1 MTQKRNDNNVIEFRM
16 EVFDVIFPVN
26 IGPLSYRCP
35 EALSGMVK
43 PGMMV
48 SAPLKNRTTKGI
60 VAGKSISFPKQIKDI
75 RQIHGAAPVF
85 STGLLSLL
93 KWMSEYYI
101 AEQGLVLKNMLPKE
115 AFAPVK
121 QRKTAVLPDTDKGGQ
136 RNDVQDISVVDD
148 SSADELRKSMESK
161 TYRTFLLHGLSLS
174 HEYSFLTTVIQRA
187 ANIIVLV
194 PEVTMVSDLYCLLNK
209 RFGERVCLFHSEL
222 SRGHRADSIERILS
236 GRSDIVLGTR
246 SAVFAPLKTVSLIA
260 VLEEHGSS
268 YKQEKMPCYNARDVA
283 VMRGYLEKATV
294 LLSSVCPSIDSFSN
308 AKSGKYT
315 LLERGNERK
324 RLKVRI
330 INMRYEKLLRPY
342 LSKAVV
348 DASARHIRNEK
359 RILFVINRR
368 GYATCLQCMDCSHI
382 EECPACKIPLVFH
395 KQGMSMKCHYCGYTL
410 STIPDRCPKC
420 KSYHLQLLGAG
431 TQRVQEDLEKLTGQ
445 QTVRFDSDKGKKQSE
460 VKKLMG
466 ASLMA
471 ENRILIGTKLMAKR
485 LGAGG
490 FSMAAV
496 LNTDLLLNLPDFRAA
511 EKAYQEIASIIDKIE
526 PDGEIFIQ
534 TRMPQNYLYT
544 CLKNDD
550 YVSFFKEELQRRQAL
565 NYPPYARLL
574 LMRFLGEKD
583 MSKELQRII
592 QKTNQDLEILGPYSS
607 KNKKGDNEV
616 RLVLRSPA
624 RGKLQSTAK
633 SIMEAFKGSKDVDIR
648 VDVDPIV
655 I

>member
-1 MTQKRNDNNVIEFRM
+1 MTQKWSDNNVIEFRM
-16 EVFDVIFPVN
+16 DVFDIIFPVN

-35 EALSGMVK
+35 EALSGMVR
-43 PGMMV
+43 PGMVV

-60 VAGKSISFPKQIKDI
+60 VAGKSVTMPGYIKDI
-75 RQIHGAAPVF
+75 RQIHGDAPVF
-85 STGLLSLL
+85 SRTLLALL
-93 KWMSEYYI
+93 KWMSEYYM

-115 AFAPVK
+115 ALAPVK
-121 QRKTAVLPDTDKGGQ
+121 QRKTAAFFDADSEG
-136 RNDVQDISVVDD
+136 RRDDVQDISVAGD
-148 SSADELRKSMESK
+148 SAADALRKSVESK
-161 TYRTFLLHGLSLS
+161 KYRTFLLHGPSLS
-174 HEYSFLTTVIQRA
+174 YEYSFLTTVVERT
-187 ANIIVLV
+187 ANVIVLV
-194 PEVTMVSDLYCLLNK
+194 PEVTMAGDLYRLLHM

-222 SRGHRADSIERILS
+222 SRGRRADSIERILS
-236 GRSDIVLGTR
+236 GRSDIVIGTR

-268 YKQEKMPCYNARDVA
+268 YKQESMPCYNARDVA

-315 LLERGNERK
+315 LLGQGNGRK
-324 RLKVRI
+324 KPKVRI
-330 INMRYEKLLRPY
+330 IDMRYGKLLRPY

-368 GYATCLQCMDCSHI
+368 GYATCLQCVDCSHV

-395 KQGMSMKCHYCGYTL
+395 KQDMSMKCHYCGYAL
-410 STIPDRCPKC
+410 STIPERCPKC
-420 KSYHLQLLGAG
+420 KSYHLQLHGAG
-431 TQRVQEDLEKLTGQ
+431 TQRIQEDLEKLTGL
-445 QTVRFDSDKGKKQSE
+445 QTMRFDSDKAKKQSE
-460 VKKLMG
+460 VKRLLG
-466 ASLMA
+466 SSLMD

-485 LGAGG
+485 LGGGG

-511 EKAYQEIASIIDKIE
+511 EKAYQEIASVIDKVE

-550 YVSFFKEELQRRQAL
+550 YASFFKEELQRRQAL

-574 LMRFLGEKD
+574 LMRFLGKRD
-583 MSKELQRII
+583 MSKKLSEII
-592 QKTNQDLEILGPYSS
+592 QGMKQDLEILGPYSS
-607 KNKKGDNEV
+607 KNRKGDSEV
-616 RLVLRSPA
+616 RLLLRSPA
-624 RGKLQSTAK
+624 RGRLQSTAK
-633 SIMEAFKGSKDVDIR
+633 SIMEAFKGSKDVNIR
-648 VDVDPIV
+648 IDVDPIV

>member
-16 EVFDVIFPVN
+16 EVFDIIFPVN

-48 SAPLKNRTTKGI
+48 SAPLKNRITKGI

-75 RQIHGAAPVF
+75 RQIHGDVPVF
-85 STGLLSLL
+85 STALLTLL

-121 QRKTAVLPDTDKGGQ
+121 QRKTVVCPDTDKGGQ

-148 SSADELRKSMESK
+148 SSADELRKSLESN
-161 TYRTFLLHGLSLS
+161 TYRAFLLHGLSLS
-174 HEYSFLTTVIQRA
+174 HEYSFLTTVLEGA
-187 ANIIVLV
+187 ANVIILV
-194 PEVTMVSDLYCLLNK
+194 PEVTMVEDLYCLLNK
-209 RFGERVCLFHSEL
+209 LFGERVCLFHSEL
-222 SRGHRADSIERILS
+222 SRGRRADSIERILS

-260 VLEEHGSS
+260 VIEEHGSS

-283 VMRGYLEKATV
+283 VMRGYMEKATV

-308 AKSGKYT
+308 ANSGKYT
-315 LLERGNERK
+315 LLERKNGRK
-324 RLKVRI
+324 RPKVRI
-330 INMRYEKLLRPY
+330 INMRFEKLLRPY

-382 EECPACKIPLVFH
+382 EECPACKIPLIFH
-395 KQGMSMKCHYCGYTL
+395 KQDMSLKCHYCGHTL
-410 STIPDRCPKC
+410 TTIPDRCPKC
-420 KSYHLQLLGAG
+420 KGYHLQLLGAG
-431 TQRVQEDLEKLTGQ
+431 TQRIQEDLEKLTGQ
-445 QTVRFDSDKGKKQSE
+445 QTIRFDSDKGKKQSE
-460 VKKLMG
+460 LKRLMG
-466 ASLMA
+466 ASLMD
-471 ENRILIGTKLMAKR
+471 ENRILIGTKLMTKR
-485 LGAGG
+485 LGACV

-550 YVSFFKEELQRRQAL
+550 YASFFKEEMQRRQAL

-574 LMRFLGEKD
+574 LMRFLGKKD
-583 MSKELQRII
+583 MTKELQRVI

-607 KNKKGDNEV
+607 KNKKGESEV
-616 RLVLRSPA
+616 RLLLRSPV

-648 VDVDPIV
+648 IDVDPIV

>member
-16 EVFDVIFPVN
+16 EVFDIIFPVN
-26 IGPLSYRCP
+26 IGPLSYQCP

-48 SAPLKNRTTKGI
+48 SAPLKNRITKGI

-75 RQIHGAAPVF
+75 RQIHGAVPVF
-85 STGLLSLL
+85 STALLSLL

-121 QRKTAVLPDTDKGGQ
+121 QRKTGVCPDTDKGGQ

-148 SSADELRKSMESK
+148 SSADELRKSIESN
-161 TYRTFLLHGLSLS
+161 TYRAFLLHSLSLS
-174 HEYSFLTTVIQRA
+174 HEYSFLTTVLEGA
-187 ANIIVLV
+187 ANVIILV
-194 PEVTMVSDLYCLLNK
+194 PEVTMVGDLYCLLNK
-209 RFGERVCLFHSEL
+209 LFGERVCLFHSEL
-222 SRGHRADSIERILS
+222 SRGRRADSIERILS

-246 SAVFAPLKTVSLIA
+246 SAVFAPLKAVSLIA
-260 VLEEHGSS
+260 VIEEHGSS

-283 VMRGYLEKATV
+283 VMRGYMEKATV

-308 AKSGKYT
+308 ANSGKYT
-315 LLERGNERK
+315 LLERKSGRK
-324 RLKVRI
+324 RPKVRI

-395 KQGMSMKCHYCGYTL
+395 KQDMLMKCHYCGHTL
-410 STIPDRCPKC
+410 MTIPDRCPKC
-420 KSYHLQLLGAG
+420 KGYHLQLHGAG
-431 TQRVQEDLEKLTGQ
+431 TQRIQEDLEKLTGQ
-445 QTVRFDSDKGKKQSE
+445 QTIRFDSDKGKKQSE
-460 VKKLMG
+460 VKRLMG
-466 ASLMA
+466 ASLMD
-471 ENRILIGTKLMAKR
+471 ENRILIGTKLMSKR
-485 LGAGG
+485 LGASV

-550 YVSFFKEELQRRQAL
+550 YASFFKEEMQRRQAL

-574 LMRFLGEKD
+574 LMRFLGKKD
-583 MSKELQRII
+583 MTKELQRVI

-607 KNKKGDNEV
+607 KNKKGESEV
-616 RLVLRSPA
+616 RLLLRSPV

-648 VDVDPIV
+648 IDVDPIV

>member
-1 MTQKRNDNNVIEFRM
+1 M

-26 IGPLSYRCP
+26 ISPLSYRCP
-35 EALSGMVK
+35 EALSGLVK

-48 SAPLKNRTTKGI
+48 SAPLKNSITKGI
-60 VAGKSISFPKQIKDI
+60 VAGKAVSIPKQMKDI
-75 RQIHGAAPVF
+75 KQIHGGVPVF
-85 STGLLSLL
+85 STALLTLL

-101 AEQGLVLKNMLPKE
+101 AKQGLVLKNMLPKE
-115 AFAPVK
+115 AFVPVK
-121 QRKTAVLPDTDKGGQ
+121 QRKSPTFSDAEGEWQKY
-136 RNDVQDISVVDD
+136 DVQDISAVDD
-148 SSADELRKSMESK
+148 SSADEVRKSVERK

-174 HEYSFLTTVIQRA
+174 HEYSFLTTAIEGA
-187 ANIIVLV
+187 ANVIILV
-194 PEVTMVSDLYCLLNK
+194 PEVTMVDDLYCLLNK

-222 SRGHRADSIERILS
+222 SKGRRSDSIERILS

-246 SAVFAPLKTVSLIA
+246 SAVFAPLKTVSMIA
-260 VLEEHGSS
+260 VVEEHSSS
-268 YKQEKMPCYNARDVA
+268 YKQEKSPCYHARDVA
-283 VMRGYLEKATV
+283 VMRGYTEKATV

-315 LLERGNERK
+315 LLGRGNGRK
-324 RLKVRI
+324 KPKVRI
-330 INMRYEKLLRPY
+330 IDMRYGKLLRPY

-348 DASARHIRNEK
+348 DASARHSRNEGQ
-359 RILFVINRR
+359 ILFVINRR
-368 GYATCLQCMDCSHI
+368 GYATCLQCMDCSYI

-395 KQGMSMKCHYCGYTL
+395 KQDMSVKCHYCGYAL
-410 STIPDRCPKC
+410 STIPERCPKC
-420 KSYHLQLLGAG
+420 KSYHLQLHGAG
-431 TQRVQEDLEKLTGQ
+431 TQRIQEDLEKLTGL
-445 QTVRFDSDKGKKQSE
+445 QTIRFDSDKAKKQSE
-460 VKKLMG
+460 VKRLVG
-466 ASLMA
+466 DSLMD

-485 LGAGG
+485 LGAGL

-550 YVSFFKEELQRRQAL
+550 YALFFKEEMQRRQAL

-574 LMRFLGEKD
+574 LMRFLGKKD
-583 MSKELQRII
+583 MSKELQKVI
-592 QKTNQDLEILGPYSS
+592 QKIKQDLEILGPYSS
-607 KNKKGDNEV
+607 KDKKGASEI
-616 RLVLRSPA
+616 RLLLRSPV

-648 VDVDPIV
+648 IDVDPIV

>member
-1 MTQKRNDNNVIEFRM
+1 
-16 EVFDVIFPVN
+16 
-26 IGPLSYRCP
+26 
-35 EALSGMVK
+35 
-43 PGMMV
+43 
-48 SAPLKNRTTKGI
+48 
-60 VAGKSISFPKQIKDI
+60 
-75 RQIHGAAPVF
+75 
-85 STGLLSLL
+85 
-93 KWMSEYYI
+93 MSEYYI

-121 QRKTAVLPDTDKGGQ
+121 QRKTAVLPDTDKGGR

-148 SSADELRKSMESK
+148 SSADELSKSLESK
-161 TYRTFLLHGLSLS
+161 KYRTFLLHGLSLS
-174 HEYSFLTTVIQRA
+174 HEYSFLTTVIQGA
-187 ANIIVLV
+187 ANAIILV

-209 RFGERVCLFHSEL
+209 LFGERVCLFHGEL
-222 SRGHRADSIERILS
+222 SRGHRANSIEKILS

-260 VLEEHGSS
+260 VVEEHSSS
-268 YKQEKMPCYNARDVA
+268 YKQEKSPCYNARDVA
-283 VMRGYLEKATV
+283 VMRGYTEKATV

-308 AKSGKYT
+308 AKSGKYI
-315 LLERGNERK
+315 LLGRGNERK
-324 RLKVRI
+324 KPKVRI
-330 INMRYEKLLRPY
+330 IDMRYEKRLRPY

-348 DASARHIRNEK
+348 DASSRHIRNEK

-395 KQGMSMKCHYCGYTL
+395 KQDMSMKCHYCGYAL
-410 STIPDRCPKC
+410 STIPERCPKC
-420 KSYHLQLLGAG
+420 KSFHLQLHGAG
-431 TQRVQEDLEKLTGQ
+431 TQRIQEDLEKLTGL
-445 QTVRFDSDKGKKQSE
+445 QTMRFDSDKAKKQSE

-466 ASLMA
+466 ASLMD

-485 LGAGG
+485 LGSGG

-511 EKAYQEIASIIDKIE
+511 EKAYQEIALIIDKIE
-526 PDGEIFIQ
+526 SDGEIFIQ

-574 LMRFLGEKD
+574 LMKFVGKKD
-583 MSKELQRII
+583 MSKKLSEII
-592 QKTNQDLEILGPYSS
+592 QGMKQDLEILGPYSS
-607 KNKKGDNEV
+607 QNKKGDNEF
-616 RLVLRSPA
+616 RLLLRSPV
-624 RGKLQSTAK
+624 RGRLQSAAK
-633 SIMEAFKGSKDVDIR
+633 SITEAFRGSKDVNIR
-648 VDVDPIV
+648 IDVDPIV

>member
-48 SAPLKNRTTKGI
+48 SAPLKNRITKGI

-85 STGLLSLL
+85 STALLTLL

-121 QRKTAVLPDTDKGGQ
+121 QRKTAVLPDTDKEER
-136 RNDVQDISVVDD
+136 RNDVQDISFLDEN
-148 SSADELRKSMESK
+148 AAAELRKSMESK
-161 TYRTFLLHGLSLS
+161 TYRTFLLHSPSLS
-174 HEYSFLTTVIQRA
+174 YEYSFLTTVIEGA
-187 ANIIVLV
+187 ANVIILV
-194 PEVTMVSDLYCLLNK
+194 PEVTMVGNIYCLLNK
-209 RFGERVCLFHSEL
+209 VFGERVCLFHSEL
-222 SRGHRADSIERILS
+222 SKGRRADSIERILS

-283 VMRGYLEKATV
+283 VMRGYTEKATV

-315 LLERGNERK
+315 LLERGNEKK
-324 RLKVRI
+324 RPKVRI

-348 DASARHIRNEK
+348 DASARHIRNER

-368 GYATCLQCMDCSHI
+368 GYATCLQCIDCSHV

-395 KQGMSMKCHYCGYTL
+395 KQGMSMKCHYCGYALT
-410 STIPDRCPKC
+410 TIPDRCPKC
-420 KSYHLQLLGAG
+420 KGYHLQLLGAG
-431 TQRVQEDLEKLTGQ
+431 TQRIQEDLEKLTGL
-445 QTVRFDSDKGKKQSE
+445 QTMRFDSDKAKKQSE

-466 ASLMA
+466 ASLID

-534 TRMPQNYLYT
+534 TRMPQNYLYP

-583 MSKELQRII
+583 MSKELQRVM

-607 KNKKGDNEV
+607 KNKKGESEV
-616 RLVLRSPA
+616 RLLLRSPV

-633 SIMEAFKGSKDVDIR
+633 FIMEAFKGSKDVDIKI
-648 VDVDPIV
+648 DVDPIV

>member
-1 MTQKRNDNNVIEFRM
+1 MTQKRTDNNVIEFRM

-26 IGPLSYRCP
+26 ISPLSYRCP

-60 VAGKSISFPKQIKDI
+60 VSGKSINIPKQIKDI
-75 RQIHGAAPVF
+75 RQIHGGVPVF
-85 STGLLSLL
+85 STALLTLL
-93 KWMSEYYI
+93 KWMSEYYV
-101 AEQGLVLKNMLPKE
+101 AKQGLVLKNMLPKE
-115 AFAPVK
+115 AVAPVK
-121 QRKTAVLPDTDKGGQ
+121 QRKAAIFSEAEREEQ
-136 RNDVQDISVVDD
+136 RYDVQDISAVDD
-148 SSADELRKSMESK
+148 RSADEVRKSLETK

-174 HEYSFLTTVIQRA
+174 HEYSFLTTAIEGA
-187 ANIIVLV
+187 ANVIILV
-194 PEVTMVSDLYCLLNK
+194 PEVAMVGDLYCLLNK

-222 SRGHRADSIERILS
+222 SRGRRADSIERILA

-260 VLEEHGSS
+260 VVEEHSSS
-268 YKQEKMPCYNARDVA
+268 YKQEKTPCYNARDVA
-283 VMRGYLEKATV
+283 VMRGYTEKATV
-294 LLSSVCPSIDSFSN
+294 LLSSICPSIDSFSN

-315 LLERGNERK
+315 LLGRGNGRK
-324 RLKVRI
+324 KPKVKI
-330 INMRYEKLLRPY
+330 IDMRYGKLLRPY

-348 DASARHIRNEK
+348 DASARHSRNEG

-395 KQGMSMKCHYCGYTL
+395 KQDMSMKCHYCGYTL
-410 STIPDRCPKC
+410 TTIPDRCPKC
-420 KSYHLQLLGAG
+420 KGYHLQLLGAG
-431 TQRVQEDLEKLTGQ
+431 TQRIQEDLEKLTGL
-445 QTVRFDSDKGKKQSE
+445 QTMRFDSDKATKQSE

-466 ASLMA
+466 ATLMD
-471 ENRILIGTKLMAKR
+471 ENKILIGTKLMAKR

-534 TRMPQNYLYT
+534 TRMPQNYLYS

-550 YVSFFKEELQRRQAL
+550 YISFFKEELQRRQAL

-574 LMRFLGEKD
+574 LMRFMGKKD
-583 MSKELQRII
+583 ASKELQKII
-592 QKTNQDLEILGPYSS
+592 QKINQDLEILGPYSS
-607 KNKKGDNEV
+607 KNKKGDSEV
-616 RLVLRSPA
+616 RLLLRSPV